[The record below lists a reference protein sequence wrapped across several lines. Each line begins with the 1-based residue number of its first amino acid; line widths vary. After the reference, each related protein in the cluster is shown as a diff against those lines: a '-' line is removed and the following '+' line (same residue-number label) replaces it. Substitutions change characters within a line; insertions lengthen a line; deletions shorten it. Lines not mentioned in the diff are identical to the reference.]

1 VELRGTQEAR
11 TALIDVILRIYPN
24 ADVSRFMLLD
34 PKFDNV
40 RWGYTAANPEPR
52 WVLIDP

>member
-1 VELRGTQEAR
+1 LN
-11 TALIDVILRIYPN
+11 ILPN
-24 ADVSRFMLLD
+24 ADVSRFMLPD

-52 WVLIDP
+52 WILIDP